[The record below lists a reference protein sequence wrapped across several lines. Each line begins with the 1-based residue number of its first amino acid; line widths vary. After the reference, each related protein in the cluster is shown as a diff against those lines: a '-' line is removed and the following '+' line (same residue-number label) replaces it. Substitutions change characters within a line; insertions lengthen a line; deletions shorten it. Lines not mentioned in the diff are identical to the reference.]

1 MEEARPEP
9 EAGRDLAGIADHRA
23 DILQHIMI
31 VLVALQVGQEPAIVI
46 GLKLR
51 EMGCEVFNDRAG
63 TADSAFALLSEKNC
77 KATLMQHR
85 PFRRQFPGLLIEAG
99 ELERLLF
106 ARFDVG
112 LVEWI

>member
-31 VLVALQVGQEPAIVI
+31 VLVALQIGQEPAIVI

-63 TADSAFALLSEKNC
+63 TAESALALVSDKNC
-77 KATLMQHR
+77 KTTLMEHR
-85 PFRRQFPGLLIEAG
+85 LFRRQFPGLLIEAG
-99 ELERLLF
+99 ELQRLLL
-106 ARFDVG
+106 ACFDIG
-112 LVEWI
+112 LVEW